1 MPVDAPRPCRL
12 FLFDLDGTLIDSK
25 IDIARA
31 LNAALA
37 RMGLPPL
44 TVSRVA
50 DFVGDGV
57 QKLIQRTLSEVAGE
71 APKHDAVQTAAR
83 LYLEEYEAHLLDST
97 HLYDGV
103 GEALHRLWWA
113 SFAVVTN
120 KPERFSRRI
129 LEGLGIADR
138 FCAIIGGDSM
148 PERKPDPAPL
158 FRAIALCSASAAEAV
173 MVGDSPVDIRAGK
186 AAGVFTCGVIG
197 GFRGRA
203 ELESAGC
210 DLILSRFAELPDHFR
225 PPERSDRTAG
235 ENFPGAG
242 DREPGIA

>member
-1 MPVDAPRPCRL
+1 MSVDAPHPCRL
-12 FLFDLDGTLIDSK
+12 FLFDLDGTLIDSRA
-25 IDIARA
+25 DIACA

-37 RMGLPPL
+37 RMNLPPL
-44 TVSRVA
+44 PVSRVA

-57 QKLIQRTLSEVAGE
+57 QKLIQRTLSEIEGQ
-71 APKHDAVQTAAR
+71 APNHEAVQSAAHM
-83 LYLEEYEAHLLDST
+83 YLEEYEAHLLDST
-97 HLYDGV
+97 RLYDGV
-103 GEALHRLWWA
+103 GEALRRLWWA

-158 FRAIALCSASAAEAV
+158 FKAMALCGASPAEAV

-203 ELESAGC
+203 ELESARC
-210 DLILSRFAELPDHFR
+210 DLILSSFAELPAHFR
-225 PPERSDRTAG
+225 PPERTSRPTG
-235 ENFPGAG
+235 ENHPGTG